1 MNKNRILVVDDEK
14 LISWSLAAML
24 NKSGY
29 EVETAATGAEAIQKF
44 NSFKPELVMLDI
56 CLPDVNGLE
65 VLKKFK
71 SLNEDLYVIM
81 ITAYAHADSA
91 VLAL

>member
-29 EVETAATGAEAIQKF
+29 EVETAATGE
-44 NSFKPELVMLDI
+44 DR
-56 CLPDVNGLE
+56 
-65 VLKKFK
+65 K
-71 SLNEDLYVIM
+71 SV
-81 ITAYAHADSA
+81 
-91 VLAL
+91 V